1 MKEVMIMAN
10 LIKFEPLKEL
20 FQIRNDFDRFFD
32 INLLKTDFGSL
43 EPTSFYP
50 KIEIQDKKNTIS

>member
-1 MKEVMIMAN
+1 MAN